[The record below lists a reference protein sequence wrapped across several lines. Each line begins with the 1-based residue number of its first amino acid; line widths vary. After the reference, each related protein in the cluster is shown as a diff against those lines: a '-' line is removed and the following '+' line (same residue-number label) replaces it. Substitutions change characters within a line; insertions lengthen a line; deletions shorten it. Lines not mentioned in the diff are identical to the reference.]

1 MSFAKT
7 ETAKRAIASGM
18 APHRAKKA
26 EHDAKWAAK
35 QAKEFIGFSD
45 MLPSGKDSWYEKID
59 YSEDR
64 TIDMPMLMTQL
75 KIRRVLTWI
84 IFVVLNRREKLMLA
98 MKLMKKI

>member
-75 KIRRVLTWI
+75 KNKESVDLDNIRSTKPK
-84 IFVVLNRREKLMLA
+84 RETC
-98 MKLMKKI
+98 

>member
-45 MLPSGKDSWYEKID
+45 MLPCG
-59 YSEDR
+59 
-64 TIDMPMLMTQL
+64 
-75 KIRRVLTWI
+75 
-84 IFVVLNRREKLMLA
+84 
-98 MKLMKKI
+98 